1 MYKKLSADPNA
12 LIFGIISLVI
22 VFLGC
27 CCGLFAL
34 VSFTLSIVGLVL
46 ANKSL
51 REYNNAPDQYSLTS
65 KNNVFVSKVL
75 NIIGLIL
82 SSLIMI
88 CYILYFAFFGT
99 VMSTAVM
106 KDILTKGKIE
116 QIKQMQDSI
125 KEATLDSIYEE
136 NELYID
142 TLKVESEKE

>member
-1 MYKKLSADPNA
+1 MYKKLPADPNA

-34 VSFTLSIVGLVL
+34 VSFALSIVGLVL

-51 REYNNAPDQYSLTS
+51 REYNNTPDQYTITS
-65 KNNVFVSKVL
+65 KNNVFVAKVL
-75 NIIGLIL
+75 NIIGLVL
-82 SSLIMI
+82 SSLVLVF
-88 CYILYFAFFGT
+88 YLLYFAFFGT
-99 VMSTAVM
+99 LLSTAAM

-125 KEATLDSIYEE
+125 REVTLDSINEE

>member
-27 CCGLFAL
+27 CCGLFVL
-34 VSFTLSIVGLVL
+34 VSFALSIVGLVL

-51 REYNNAPDQYSLTS
+51 REYNNAPDEYSFSS
-65 KNNVFVSKVL
+65 KNNVFVAKVL
-75 NIIGLIL
+75 NIIGLVL
-82 SSLIMI
+82 SSLILVF
-88 CYILYFAFFGT
+88 YILYFAFFGT
-99 VMSTAVM
+99 LLSTAAM

-116 QIKQMQDSI
+116 EIKQMQDSI
-125 KEATLDSIYEE
+125 REVTIDSINEE

-142 TLKVESEKE
+142 TLNVESEKE